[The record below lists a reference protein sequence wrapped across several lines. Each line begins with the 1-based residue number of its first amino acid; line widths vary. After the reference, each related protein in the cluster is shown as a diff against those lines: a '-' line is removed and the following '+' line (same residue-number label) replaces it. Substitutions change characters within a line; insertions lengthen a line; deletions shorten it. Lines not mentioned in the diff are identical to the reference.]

1 MEHTSMPTFLILKG
15 NSVKETVRG
24 ANAAAL
30 RTAVLSAAADAA
42 KGPARSSASFSGAGK
57 TLGSSEGAGG
67 AASRPVAA
75 GLPSVDV
82 RAMLSSPGHYA
93 QGRGLPQMIVRFLGL
108 YLQTLF
114 SLDPIKTAGE
124 SPFAVKTSAGAKV
137 R

>member
-1 MEHTSMPTFLILKG
+1 MPTFLILKG
-15 NSVKETVRG
+15 SSVKETVRG

-42 KGPARSSASFSGAGK
+42 KGPARSSASFTGSGQ
-57 TLGSSEGAGG
+57 TLGASPSAGGGG

-82 RAMLSSPGHYA
+82 GAILSSPGQYA
-93 QGRGLPQMIVRFLGL
+93 QGRGLLQTIVRFLGL
-108 YLQTLF
+108 YFQTLF
-114 SLDPIKTAGE
+114 SLDPIKTAEE
-124 SPFAVKTSAGAKV
+124 SPFAVKTYGGAKV